1 MPVMVGSR
9 VFIID
14 GAFKGMEGVVRS
26 VDGGQ
31 LTVAVEIF
39 GRVTPVPLREDQVQT
54 AELDPRDGWRAQL
67 AADSALGLRWE
78 LNAWW
83 IARLGEPENDRVG
96 EWAAFEPFQEQA
108 RQATAA
114 RLAALLADFDATF
127 TDAAFQ
133 AQGHSGLTA
142 LWTAQA
148 ARWNALPAAAVAD
161 LAARRQVIRE
171 LSELRYSP
179 DPEDNARYEREKDA
193 VRRRDD
199 EATARRERA
208 AYAHRRH
215 LAGPAGRSAPA
226 RVVVDEDEEPLRRL
240 VRRTHGLVLP
250 DHVFT
255 FGAFWRGLTPEQS
268 EAMCRCGGIRPA
280 GVLDLLDRLAAGE
293 PAPATVD
300 GLDPR
305 LEYRYY
311 RDPPE
316 FLTLLCGD
324 TDGLHFGLWY
334 DDPDKPPQGV
344 ASYYNNDGG
353 GIGWEGSTLLEA
365 VRNQLEWHEF
375 HTGDPSGDI
384 AVVRDAIMQHETGD
398 RPETG
403 EAYHQRYH
411 PYREPDPSRVA
422 TVDELGVWVPP
433 SVQSPPRRDT
443 DAVHWAI
450 VDDAA
455 EVQDW
460 VAAALQA
467 TVDGRPADA
476 LALGHDLHWMS
487 SGQPERE
494 EAAARLLEAAYRQL
508 DRGAL
513 ADIAAVHHQHRD
525 LKSVSVYVR

>member
-9 VFIID
+9 VFIVD

-31 LTVAVEIF
+31 LTVEVEMF
-39 GRVTPVPLREDQVQT
+39 GRATPVPLREDQVQT

-133 AQGHSGLTA
+133 AQGHSGPTA

-148 ARWNALPAAAVAD
+148 ARWNASPAAAVAD
-161 LAARRQVIRE
+161 IAARRQVIRE
-171 LSELRYSP
+171 LIELRYSP

-208 AYAHRRH
+208 AYAHRQH

-268 EAMCRCGGIRPA
+268 EAMCRCGGGVPPAVPPVPRTGPVTGGDRRRAGCLGAALGAVATAPGHRRRPPGHRGQRRRGPGLGGGGAAGHGRRPA
-280 GVLDLLDRLAAGE
+280 R
-293 PAPATVD
+293 
-300 GLDPR
+300 
-305 LEYRYY
+305 
-311 RDPPE
+311 
-316 FLTLLCGD
+316 
-324 TDGLHFGLWY
+324 
-334 DDPDKPPQGV
+334 
-344 ASYYNNDGG
+344 
-353 GIGWEGSTLLEA
+353 
-365 VRNQLEWHEF
+365 
-375 HTGDPSGDI
+375 
-384 AVVRDAIMQHETGD
+384 
-398 RPETG
+398 
-403 EAYHQRYH
+403 
-411 PYREPDPSRVA
+411 
-422 TVDELGVWVPP
+422 
-433 SVQSPPRRDT
+433 
-443 DAVHWAI
+443 
-450 VDDAA
+450 
-455 EVQDW
+455 
-460 VAAALQA
+460 
-467 TVDGRPADA
+467 GRP
-476 LALGHDLHWMS
+476 G
-487 SGQPERE
+487 
-494 EAAARLLEAAYRQL
+494 ARP
-508 DRGAL
+508 
-513 ADIAAVHHQHRD
+513 
-525 LKSVSVYVR
+525 